1 MMKIDTKNPYAMK
14 PKKVDNELGI
24 YNADY
29 ENFMHYAEQTIG
41 ECDHIDEYR
50 KAIEGFLEI
59 YNSVC
64 YMTMDVKINEYNSSI
79 TADKLF
85 SHVMWL
91 WNEYWSA
98 QV

>member
-29 ENFMHYAEQTIG
+29 ENFMHYAEQTIS

-50 KAIEGFLEI
+50 KAIKGFLEI

-98 QV
+98 HI